1 MRFGWLKIFRVSIQI
16 LLAQLEAQR
25 FEAMKVLITGAGEH
39 EDWYLT
45 ELKNVIYHELTA
57 QKNLELSFVKDEL
70 AQFEALEG
78 KFELKSFYL
87 RSVVEYV
94 EIMAKT
100 QLQRSSRASA
110 DYDKLSQVFPAVA
123 AEIKK
128 KSMDIRKNTMEMWL
142 EAKEIEK
149 MW

>member
-1 MRFGWLKIFRVSIQI
+1 M
-16 LLAQLEAQR
+16 
-25 FEAMKVLITGAGEH
+25 
-39 EDWYLT
+39 
-45 ELKNVIYHELTA
+45 
-57 QKNLELSFVKDEL
+57 
-70 AQFEALEG
+70 
-78 KFELKSFYL
+78 L
-87 RSVVEYV
+87 RSWPR
-94 EIMAKT
+94 
-100 QLQRSSRASA
+100 LSLRSSRASA